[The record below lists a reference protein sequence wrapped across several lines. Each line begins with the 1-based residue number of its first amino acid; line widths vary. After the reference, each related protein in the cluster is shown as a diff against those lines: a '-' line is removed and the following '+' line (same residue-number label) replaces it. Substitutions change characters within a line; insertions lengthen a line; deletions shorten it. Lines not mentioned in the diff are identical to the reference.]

1 VRRDKDGEG
10 ATARVELPTTASPA
24 PRETNPVVTGEGHYG
39 EADPSGE
46 CGRGGGGARA
56 STFSRGDGHP
66 PAAPGGRGPRPCLT
80 AAVDH
85 RGSLAAATREERY
98 KEKSLCG

>member
-24 PRETNPVVTGEGHYG
+24 PRETNPVVTGEGHCG

-46 CGRGGGGARA
+46 CGRGGGGLEHRPSAGEMV
-56 STFSRGDGHP
+56 THPPHRGDEDHGPASP
-66 PAAPGGRGPRPCLT
+66 PQ
-80 AAVDH
+80 
-85 RGSLAAATREERY
+85 
-98 KEKSLCG
+98 